1 MKIINKLYIFCTYKN
16 FFISINMVHS
26 ESDIS
31 HRRKSLSADAVLS
44 NA

>member
-1 MKIINKLYIFCTYKN
+1 MKIINKLYLFRTYRN
-16 FFISINMVHS
+16 VFISFNMVHS